1 MRTILILLTLAV
13 AAVVFLGGWRWT
25 DKSADQAAWIRLAS
39 HQPLAPAAFDLSMIA
54 GLPDPAQRFFR
65 FAIKP
70 GTPIYTVAEVS
81 MQGEFSLGNKMEP
94 NYMPMRAE
102 QILAVPNG
110 FVWNVR
116 AGDRIWFAGSDGA
129 DDGISWSRFWL
140 FGIVPV
146 ARAGNN
152 EDHARSAFGRY
163 VAEAV
168 FWSPAALLPG
178 ENVRWEAIDEST
190 VRVIVRHMGLEQA
203 VELSVDADGTLS
215 EVVFQRWSNA
225 NPAKEFQFQPFGGY
239 LSDYKDFGGFRLP
252 TRVEAGNFFGT
263 DDYFAFF
270 KVNVTSVRFPAASG
284 V

>member
-1 MRTILILLTLAV
+1 
-13 AAVVFLGGWRWT
+13 
-25 DKSADQAAWIRLAS
+25 
-39 HQPLAPAAFDLSMIA
+39 
-54 GLPDPAQRFFR
+54 
-65 FAIKP
+65 
-70 GTPIYTVAEVS
+70 
-81 MQGEFSLGNKMEP
+81 
-94 NYMPMRAE
+94 
-102 QILAVPNG
+102 
-110 FVWNVR
+110 
-116 AGDRIWFAGSDGA
+116 
-129 DDGISWSRFWL
+129 SWSRFWL

-178 ENVRWEAIDEST
+178 ENVQWEAIDEST